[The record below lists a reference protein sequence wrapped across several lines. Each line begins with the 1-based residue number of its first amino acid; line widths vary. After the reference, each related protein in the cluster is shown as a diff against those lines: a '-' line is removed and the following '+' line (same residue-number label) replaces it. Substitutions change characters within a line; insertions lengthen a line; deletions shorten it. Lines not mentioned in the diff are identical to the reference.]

1 VLVLDG
7 DHARGEA
14 VVRTLVP
21 RWECRHVRSLSEA
34 FAAIGNS
41 QWEAAVVSYSLGPG
55 HSGLEL
61 LQGLREIAPR
71 TVRLLYSEHF
81 CDGLVHDAERL
92 AAAHAVVDA
101 RPDDF
106 PARVREMLA
115 RLAGGP
121 EAGAALA
128 PSVVGPGEP
137 VWFEKAVASQEFGR
151 ALRVAARGRGPVF
164 IHGEEGCGTH
174 LAAALFRRLRAQ
186 RLAEARGA
194 ADTGTPATT
203 MILAVPPL
211 RERIE
216 DLPALAHDFLARHAR
231 ASGEPERHLTN
242 EALAA
247 LSRRPWRGNVRE
259 LNGVLLRACQR
270 AGSRLGL
277 SIVDLP
283 PDAEPQAQPSQR
295 AKNVG
300 QRDCVLRQLRAAGHV
315 SGAARLEGISRTNYI
330 RLMRRLGI
338 VRAEAVPAGAE
349 EPAEAESPRG

>member
-1 VLVLDG
+1 MRAL
-7 DHARGEA
+7 A
-14 VVRTLVP
+14 P
-21 RWECRHVRSLSEA
+21 RWECRHAHSLNEA
-34 FAAIGNS
+34 FAAIGSS
-41 QWEAAVVSYSLGPG
+41 QWEAAVVAYSLGPG

-71 TVRLLYSEHF
+71 TVRVLYSTHF
-81 CDGLVHDAERL
+81 CDGLVHDAGRF
-92 AAAHAVVDA
+92 AAAHGVVDA
-101 RPDDF
+101 GADDF
-106 PARVREMLA
+106 TARVRETLA

-121 EAGAALA
+121 EAVAALA
-128 PSVVGPGEP
+128 PSAGGPAEL
-137 VWFEKAVASQEFGR
+137 VWFEKSPVSQEFGR
-151 ALRVAARGRGPVF
+151 SLRAAARGRGPVF

-174 LAAALFRRLRAQ
+174 LAAALFRRLRA
-186 RLAEARGA
+186 RWLAEAERARDHGA
-194 ADTGTPATT
+194 APTT
-203 MILAVPPL
+203 AILAVPPL

-231 ASGEPERHLTN
+231 AGGEPERHLTN

-270 AGSRLGL
+270 AGTRLGL
-277 SIVDLP
+277 SLVDLP
-283 PDAEPQAQPSQR
+283 ADAEPQDQPSQR

-300 QRDCVLRQLRAAGHV
+300 QRDCILRQLRAAGHV

-338 VRAEAVPAGAE
+338 VRADAVPAGLDEAAE
-349 EPAEAESPRG
+349 V